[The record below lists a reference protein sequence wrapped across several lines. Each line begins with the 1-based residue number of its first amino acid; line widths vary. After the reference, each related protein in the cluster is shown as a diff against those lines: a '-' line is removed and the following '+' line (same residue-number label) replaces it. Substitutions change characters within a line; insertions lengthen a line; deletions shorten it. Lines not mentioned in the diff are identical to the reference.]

1 MTSIPLN
8 EIYQHKLNFLIG
20 AGASSGLFP
29 TLWLPLKD
37 SDNKEN
43 NETIET
49 LATKLDQL
57 GEQYKSHHALLFM
70 YYYENIIEPV
80 CKFQLSDIYIPHA
93 EECTNDD
100 QCEVCKKN
108 ELRKETIENY
118 EIFIDSIVRLLQQ
131 KSDFQRRCNLFTTNY
146 DGCVPLVAD
155 KMIKKG
161 NLEFNI
167 NDGASG
173 FLERTLSARNFNNYL
188 CQSGVFGRNSSD
200 IPQINFINLHGS
212 AYWRKL
218 KDTIKVEYNFLDT
231 AVVIPE
237 EARDSLN
244 QLSEILNDKTKTTQD
259 ILDLKVEVNEGI
271 LTAFWNSYDKL
282 PIVNPTKWKFHET
295 VFEEHYYQMLRLLS
309 YHLEEKNSILISF
322 AFSFADEHIRNLIK
336 RSLSNHKLQVFVCC
350 FNDKEHETMY
360 GYFGGY
366 RNVTLIKFDDEN
378 LNFTKFNEAVFN
390 ADLLRG
396 DD

>member
-1 MTSIPLN
+1 MALIPLN

-29 TLWLPLKD
+29 TLWLPIKD
-37 SDNKEN
+37 SDDEEK

-49 LATKLDQL
+49 LATKLDHL
-57 GEQYKSHHALLFM
+57 GEQFKDHYALLFM

-80 CKFQLSDIYIPHA
+80 CKFQLSDVHIPHDD
-93 EECTNDD
+93 ECTNDG
-100 QCEVCKKN
+100 QCKVCEKI
-108 ELRKETIENY
+108 ELRKKAIENY
-118 EIFIDSIVRLLQQ
+118 ETFIDSIVRLLQQ
-131 KSDFQRRCNLFTTNY
+131 KNDFQRRCNLFTTNY

-155 KMIKKG
+155 KLIKKG
-161 NLEFNI
+161 NLEFYI
-167 NDGASG
+167 NDGSSG
-173 FLERTLSARNFNNYL
+173 FLERTLSARNFNNYV

-218 KDTIKVEYNFLDT
+218 KDTIKVDYNFLET

-244 QLSEILNDKTKTTQD
+244 QLSDILNDKTKTTQD
-259 ILDLKVEVNEGI
+259 LLALKVEINEGI
-271 LTAFWNSYDKL
+271 RTAFWDSYDKL

-309 YHLEEKNSILISF
+309 YRLEEQNSILISF

-350 FNDKEHETMY
+350 FNEKEHETMY
-360 GYFGGY
+360 GHFSDHK
-366 RNVTLIKFDDEN
+366 NVTLIKFDGEN
-378 LNFTKFNEAVFN
+378 LDFTKFNKEVFN

>member
-1 MTSIPLN
+1 MATIPLN
-8 EIYQHKLNFLIG
+8 DIYQHKLNFLIG

-37 SDNKEN
+37 SDNEEK

-80 CKFQLSDIYIPHA
+80 GKFQLSDIYIPHD
-93 EECTNDD
+93 EECTNDAKCKV
-100 QCEVCKKN
+100 CEKIT
-108 ELRKETIENY
+108 LRKETIENY

-146 DGCVPLVAD
+146 DGCIPLVAD
-155 KMIKKG
+155 KMIKNG
-161 NLEFNI
+161 HLEFNI

-173 FLERTLSARNFNNYL
+173 FLERTLSARNFNNYV

-231 AVVIPE
+231 AVAIPE
-237 EARDSLN
+237 EARDSLK
-244 QLSEILNDKTKTTQD
+244 QLSEILNDETKTTQD
-259 ILDLKVEVNEGI
+259 LLDLKVEINEGTR
-271 LTAFWNSYDKL
+271 TAFWSSYDKL
-282 PIVNPTKWKFHET
+282 PIVNPTKWKFNET

-336 RSLSNHKLQVFVCC
+336 RSLSNYTLQVFVCC

-360 GYFGGY
+360 GYFSGY
-366 RNVTLIKFDDEN
+366 KNVKLIKFDGEN
-378 LNFTKFNEAVFN
+378 LDFTKFNKDVFN
-390 ADLLRG
+390 ADLLR
-396 DD
+396 DDD